1 MNDKKTGRALDVV
14 PCDLTSTYVVISMSR
29 RRTFVRTLVRQNSC
43 KSKTLLSRLS
53 STGSSAA
60 TTRQGLGVRAY
71 SSLAGGDSA
80 EILRSIVQA

>member
-1 MNDKKTGRALDVV
+1 MNNKKTGPIFSLV
-14 PCDLTSTYVVISMSR
+14 PRDLGSTYVVIRTSR

-43 KSKTLLSRLS
+43 NSKTLLSRLS

-80 EILRSIVQA
+80 EILRSIV